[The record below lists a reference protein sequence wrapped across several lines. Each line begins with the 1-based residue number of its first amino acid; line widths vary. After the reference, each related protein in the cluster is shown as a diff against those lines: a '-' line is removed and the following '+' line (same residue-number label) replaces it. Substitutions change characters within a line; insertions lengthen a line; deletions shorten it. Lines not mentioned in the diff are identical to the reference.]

1 MLQLSPE
8 EAEQT
13 INAYMRERGIQ
24 TKIHN
29 RYDSKHHYQCSL
41 CQFRSNHPRFIE
53 QHIEANHSNMLEQN
67 NNHPNL
73 TPLDLNAQFSSKV
86 VYSNFSSHPN
96 FNPNRLYY
104 CALCYRGYRWRYD
117 VKRHHKTMHETADEE
132 VTKGRNFH
140 YLEYV
145 PHLDSLIT
153 ATMSSIHNPMKH
165 ENEIEDD
172 DDLKLSIADAR
183 TVDVT
188 DDEAAALLMIEP
200 DKPESSQIVIDDHP
214 EDSIIV
220 FEDDR
225 MDKSSPEVAKFPSR
239 ASFKPYRCPHCFY
252 RTNWRTDCMRHMR
265 ARHKIEPSQN
275 GYYEMSADDAERT
288 YDEYERTFGFVVA
301 KKVLARFTEFRQ
313 IDWEELKKFIWDKIK
328 DKPDFEQCI
337 YDRLRP
343 DDYSPTVAPQTPT
356 QPIVITLPNK
366 TAMIK
371 PKRVFTCM
379 DCAFSSHRV
388 YELERHICSKVQ
400 KVSWFAL
407 SCMRTRTFSLSHVR
421 IRYQSLKVACSL
433 TKIYSLGTA
442 RKIPWAICRLLVRM
456 HEMYIPHVES

>member
-1 MLQLSPE
+1 
-8 EAEQT
+8 
-13 INAYMRERGIQ
+13 MRERGFQ
-24 TKIHN
+24 TKIN

-53 QHIEANHSNMLEQN
+53 QHIETNHSNMIEPN
-67 NNHPNL
+67 NNHSNL
-73 TPLDLNAQFSSKV
+73 TPLDLNSHCSSKV
-86 VYSNFSSHPN
+86 AYSNFSSHPN

-104 CALCYRGYRWRYD
+104 CSLCYRGYRWRYD

-132 VTKGRNFH
+132 VTKGRNFL

-153 ATMSSIHNPMKH
+153 VSMSSIQNPMKH
-165 ENEIEDD
+165 ENEIEGGGGGDDD

-188 DDEAAALLMIEP
+188 DDEAAALLMDDSE
-200 DKPESSQIVIDDHP
+200 KPEIGQIVIDDHP
-214 EDSIIV
+214 EDSIII

-239 ASFKPYRCPHCFY
+239 VSFKPFRCPHCFY

-275 GYYEMSADDAERT
+275 GYYEMPAEEAERT
-288 YDEYERTFGFVVA
+288 FEEYEHTFGFVVA
-301 KKVLARFTEFRQ
+301 KKVLARYTEFRQ
-313 IDWEELKKFIWDKIK
+313 IEWEELKKCIWDRIK

-343 DDYSPTVAPQTPT
+343 DDYSPTATPEVPP
-356 QPIVITLPNK
+356 QPIVITIPNK
-366 TAMIK
+366 TAANK
-371 PKRVFTCM
+371 PRRVFTCM

-388 YELERHICSKVQ
+388 YELERHICAKVQ
-400 KVSWFAL
+400 KVSLYEHAMIRL
-407 SCMRTRTFSLSHVR
+407 LKSQLSLSTG
-421 IRYQSLKVACSL
+421 L
-433 TKIYSLGTA
+433 
-442 RKIPWAICRLLVRM
+442 
-456 HEMYIPHVES
+456 